1 MSKEPVAW
9 RTYRVVTDSWHYHNF
24 PYKLD
29 LTCQPL
35 YTRKKPLSDQEIL
48 ETALAVAI
56 KLGFKDISIK
66 ELKKAGV
73 FELARAIEQAH
84 GITGVDD
91 E

>member
-1 MSKEPVAW
+1 MSAEPVAW
-9 RTYRVVTDSWHYHNF
+9 RTYRVVTDDWKYHDF
-24 PYKLD
+24 PYRLD

-35 YTRKKPLSDQEIL
+35 YTRKRPLSDEEIL

-56 KLGFKDISIK
+56 KLGVTYMSNK
-66 ELKKAGV
+66 ELKETGV

-84 GITGVDD
+84 GIGDNN

>member
-9 RTYRVVTDSWHYHNF
+9 RTYRVVTDDWKYHDF

-35 YTRKKPLSDQEIL
+35 YTRKRPLSDEEIYNL
-48 ETALAVAI
+48 WKFRAADFT
-56 KLGFKDISIK
+56 
-66 ELKKAGV
+66 ELV
-73 FELARAIEQAH
+73 RAIEKAH
-84 GITGVDD
+84 GIGDSD

>member
-9 RTYRVVTDSWHYHNF
+9 RTYRVVTDDWKYSDF

-56 KLGFKDISIK
+56 KLGVKDISIN

-73 FELARAIEQAH
+73 FELARAIEDAH
-84 GITGVDD
+84 GIG

>member
-9 RTYRVVTDSWHYHNF
+9 RTYRVVTDSWNYHDF
-24 PYKLD
+24 PYKFD
-29 LTCQPL
+29 LSCQPL
-35 YTRKKPLSDQEIL
+35 YTIKRPLSDQEIL

-56 KLGFKDISIK
+56 KMGVQDISK
-66 ELKKAGV
+66 KDLKKAGV

-84 GITGVDD
+84 GIGDSD

>member
-9 RTYRVVTDSWHYHNF
+9 RTYRVVTDDWHYHNF

-48 ETALAVAI
+48 EIALAVAI
-56 KLGFKDISIK
+56 KLGVQDITKKD
-66 ELKKAGV
+66 LKKAGV

-84 GITGVDD
+84 DIGVDD